1 MTKKEHFE
9 DHKRTFLEIR
19 DFFSKNNESF
29 ALAKAYKKP
38 WKFYGEREKNE
49 CIKILREEAS
59 E

>member
-19 DFFSKNNESF
+19 DFFLKNDENF

-38 WKFYGEREKNE
+38 WKFYGEHEKNE
-49 CIKILREEAS
+49 CIRILRKEVNE
-59 E
+59 